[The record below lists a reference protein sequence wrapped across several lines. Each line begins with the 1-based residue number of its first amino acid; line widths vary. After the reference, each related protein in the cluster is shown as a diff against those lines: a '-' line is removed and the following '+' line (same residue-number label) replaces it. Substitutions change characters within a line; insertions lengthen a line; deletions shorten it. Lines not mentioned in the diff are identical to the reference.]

1 MSGGTRVS
9 CPRVTLCHSLFRKDD
24 NMSEITIGLTNEK
37 SVAVKI
43 ENTALAMGS
52 GTLRVFATPAMIALI
67 EGCCAESVEDMLPQG
82 ITTVGAKVEVEHL
95 AASPL
100 GASILCKS
108 KLIAF
113 DGRKLDFEA
122 EVFDNAG
129 LIGRAKHTRFTVDAQ
144 RFTEK
149 AYGKSKQS

>member
-1 MSGGTRVS
+1 MQ
-9 CPRVTLCHSLFRKDD
+9 H
-24 NMSEITIGLTNEK
+24 EITTGITGEK

-67 EGCCAESVEDMLPQG
+67 EGCCAESVEDMLPHG
-82 ITTVGAKVEVEHL
+82 ITTVGTKVEVEHL
-95 AASPL
+95 AASPI

-108 KLIAF
+108 RLTAY
-113 DGRKLDFEA
+113 DGRRLDFEV

-129 LIGRAKHTRFTVDAQ
+129 LIGKGTHTRFTVDSQ
-144 RFTEK
+144 RFIDK
-149 AYGKSKQS
+149 AYSKVKQ

>member
-1 MSGGTRVS
+1 MQ
-9 CPRVTLCHSLFRKDD
+9 H
-24 NMSEITIGLTNEK
+24 EITTGITGEK

-82 ITTVGAKVEVEHL
+82 ITTVGTKVEVEHL

-108 KLIAF
+108 KLTAY
-113 DGRKLDFEA
+113 DGRRLDFEV

-129 LIGRAKHTRFTVDAQ
+129 LIGKGTHTRFTVDSQ
-144 RFTEK
+144 RFIDK
-149 AYGKSKQS
+149 AYSKPKQ

>member
-1 MSGGTRVS
+1 MQ
-9 CPRVTLCHSLFRKDD
+9 H
-24 NMSEITIGLTNEK
+24 EITTGITGEK

-82 ITTVGAKVEVEHL
+82 ITTVGTKVEVEHL

-100 GASILCKS
+100 GASILCNS
-108 KLIAF
+108 KLIAY
-113 DGRKLDFEA
+113 DGRRLDFEV

-129 LIGRAKHTRFTVDAQ
+129 LIGKGTHTRFTVDAQ
-144 RFTEK
+144 RFIDK
-149 AYGKSKQS
+149 AYSKPKQ

>member
-1 MSGGTRVS
+1 
-9 CPRVTLCHSLFRKDD
+9 
-24 NMSEITIGLTNEK
+24 MSEITAGIIGEK
-37 SVAVKI
+37 SVAVTI

-67 EGCCAESVEDMLPQG
+67 EGCCAESVEDMLGEG
-82 ITTVGAKVEVEHL
+82 ITSVGTNVNIDHL

-108 KLIAF
+108 KLTAF
-113 DGRKLDFEA
+113 DGRRLDFEV

-129 LIGRAKHTRFTVDAQ
+129 LIGKGTHTRFTVNADKFIAK
-144 RFTEK
+144 TYAK
-149 AYGKSKQS
+149 LDK

>member
-1 MSGGTRVS
+1 MQ
-9 CPRVTLCHSLFRKDD
+9 H
-24 NMSEITIGLTNEK
+24 EITTGITGEK

-67 EGCCAESVEDMLPQG
+67 EGCCAESVENMLPQG
-82 ITTVGAKVEVEHL
+82 ITTVGTKIEVEHL

-108 KLIAF
+108 KLTAY
-113 DGRKLDFEA
+113 DGRRLDFEV

-129 LIGRAKHTRFTVDAQ
+129 LIGKGTHTRFTVNAQ
-144 RFTEK
+144 RFIDK
-149 AYGKSKQS
+149 AYSKPKQ